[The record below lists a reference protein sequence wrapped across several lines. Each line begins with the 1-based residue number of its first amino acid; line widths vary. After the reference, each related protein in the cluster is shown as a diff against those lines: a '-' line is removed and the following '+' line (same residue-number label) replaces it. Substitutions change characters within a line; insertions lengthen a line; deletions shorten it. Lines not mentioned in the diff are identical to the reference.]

1 MFRPL
6 DAAYAALLGVSA
18 PVWGTKLLR
27 TGKWRTDWRSRRGF
41 ASAIPPSDVPTVL
54 LHGVSVGEVVAAE
67 PLVRRLRAE
76 GARVVVSTTTDTG
89 MQRARALFGE
99 TAPVVR
105 YPLDFSWMVGRFLD
119 RVRPDLVGLL
129 ELEVWPHFT
138 SACEARGVP
147 VAVVNGRLSG
157 SSFAGYRR
165 LRPLLA
171 PSFRR
176 LAAAGVQSEAYAE
189 RFRTLG
195 VPAER
200 VRVSGTMK
208 WDVELPDDLH
218 LRAERLRDALGVP
231 DDRTVVVAISTGP
244 GEEAALLDNAP
255 DDAALVVV
263 PRKPE
268 RFEEVAALAPWVRR
282 SRNPDGARR
291 TREAEGDASSDG
303 GAASSAAPPGPA
315 RFLVDTMGEA
325 EVATAMAD
333 VVVVGRTFNG
343 MGGSNPIPAAALGK
357 PIVTGPDHHNFA
369 EVTASLAAAAVT
381 LPTLEGLPGVL
392 EDAAALERMA
402 AAGPSIV
409 ERERGATERNADL
422 LLSLLRSPA
431 PR

>member
-6 DAAYAALLGVSA
+6 DAVYAALLGVSA
-18 PVWGTKLLR
+18 PVWGTNLVR
-27 TGKWRTDWRSRRGF
+27 TGKWRTDWRGRRGF
-41 ASAIPPSDVPTVL
+41 APEIPAAEPPTVL

-89 MQRARALFGE
+89 TDRARALFGD
-99 TAPVVR
+99 TVPVVR
-105 YPLDFSWMVGRFLD
+105 YPLDFSWMVRRFLD
-119 RVRPDLVGLL
+119 RVRPDVVGLL

-138 SACEARGVP
+138 AVCAARDIP
-147 VAVVNGRLSG
+147 VAVVNGRLSA

-165 LRPLLA
+165 VRSLLA

-176 LAAAGVQSEAYAE
+176 LSAVGAQSEAYAK
-189 RFRTLG
+189 RFRALG
-195 VPAER
+195 VPGER

-208 WDVELPDDLH
+208 WDVELPDDLER
-218 LRAERLRDALGVP
+218 RAEAMRSALGVP
-231 DDRTVVVAISTGP
+231 RDRPVVVAISTGP
-244 GEEAALLDNAP
+244 GEEAGLLAHTP
-255 DDAALVVV
+255 EEVALVVV

-282 SRNPDGARR
+282 SLRP
-291 TREAEGDASSDG
+291 DG
-303 GAASSAAPPGPA
+303 GAAIDEGGLPPGDERGPS

-325 EVATAMAD
+325 EVATAFAD

-357 PIVTGPDHHNFA
+357 PIVTGPDHHNFL
-369 EVTASLAAAAVT
+369 EVTAALSGAAACI
-381 LPTLEGLPGVL
+381 PTLDALPGVL
-392 EDAAALERMA
+392 VDGPALARMA
-402 AAGPSIV
+402 ASGPSIV
-409 ERERGATERNADL
+409 ERERGATDRNAEL
-422 LLSLLRSPA
+422 LLSLLRSAA